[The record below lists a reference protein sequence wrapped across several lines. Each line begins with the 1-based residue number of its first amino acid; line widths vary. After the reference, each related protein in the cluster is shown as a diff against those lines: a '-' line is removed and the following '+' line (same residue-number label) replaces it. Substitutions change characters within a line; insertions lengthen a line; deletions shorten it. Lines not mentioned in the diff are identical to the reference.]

1 MENNNVW
8 MTTKR
13 IETLV
18 DGIFA
23 ISMTLLVLNLEI
35 PQFTGLVTNAVIWNA
50 LVDLWPKMFTYGLSF
65 VLLAVFWRVNHQQFY
80 LIKKSDTPLLWIN
93 IIWLMFIALVPFS
106 TSLVGEYGE
115 FEISELFFQI
125 NFLLIGILFNLN
137 WRYAA
142 SRGIL
147 DKSVTPERIE
157 RVKRINLVLPIAAVI
172 AIILVFIIPSYS
184 SLAYLS
190 IFIFKKFFKAS
201 I

>member
-1 MENNNVW
+1 MENKDVW

-23 ISMTLLVLNLEI
+23 IAMTLLVLNLEI
-35 PQFTGLVTNAVIWNA
+35 PQLTGVVTNAGIWNA

-65 VLLAVFWRVNHQQFY
+65 FLLAIFWRVNHQQFY
-80 LIKKSDTPLLWIN
+80 LIKKSDTNLLWIN
-93 IIWLMFIALVPFS
+93 IIWLMFVALVPFS

-115 FEISELFFQI
+115 FEVSELFFQI

-142 SRGIL
+142 NMGLL

-157 RVKRINLVLPIAAVI
+157 HIKRINLVLPIAAVF

-190 IFIFKKFFKAS
+190 ISIFKKFIKAS
-201 I
+201 V

>member
-23 ISMTLLVLNLEI
+23 IAMTLLVLNLEI

-65 VLLAVFWRVNHQQFY
+65 VLLAIFWRVNHQQFY

-93 IIWLMFIALVPFS
+93 IIWLMFVALVPFS

-142 SRGIL
+142 SRGLL
-147 DKSVTPERIE
+147 DKSVTQERIE
-157 RVKRINLVLPIAAVI
+157 RVKRINLVLPIAAAI

>member
-1 MENNNVW
+1 MN
-8 MTTKR
+8 TKR

-23 ISMTLLVLNLEI
+23 IAMTLLVLNFEI
-35 PQFTGLVTNAVIWNA
+35 PQFTGVITNAVIWNA
-50 LVDLWPKMFTYGLSF
+50 LVELWPKMFTYGLSF
-65 VLLAVFWRVNHQQFY
+65 ILLAIFWRVNHQQFY

-93 IIWLMFIALVPFS
+93 IFWLMFVALVPFS
-106 TSLVGEYGE
+106 TSLIGEYGE

-142 SRGIL
+142 SRGLL
-147 DKSVTPERIE
+147 DKSVNQKKIERI
-157 RVKRINLVLPIAAVI
+157 KRINLALPIAAVI
-172 AIILVFIIPSYS
+172 AIILVFIIPEYS

-190 IFIFKKFFKAS
+190 TYFLKKFFKAS